1 MATAIYQVLQP
12 TGPHAVGEIV
22 EVTDADKDRGVDADW
37 LVRIGHIELYK
48 PAKGE
53 STTPVGVSVDGDRNG
68 TAIPPV
74 QGDPL
79 RSENP
84 PTLPQAGVPDQ
95 TTPA

>member
-1 MATAIYQVLQP
+1 MATATYTVLTP
-12 TGPHAVGEIV
+12 TGPHMPGEII
-22 EVTDADKDRGVDADW
+22 EITDADRERGVDADR
-37 LVRIGHIELYK
+37 LVRLSAIEPVK
-48 PAKGE
+48 PAKTDP
-53 STTPVGVSVDGDRNG
+53 TTPVGVSLDPDRNA

-84 PTLPQAGVPDQ
+84 PTLPQAGVPNS